1 MKITIVHKSGKTWE
15 VNTLKDM
22 DAFYNDPLYNE
33 SDESEFTF
41 NGMSWKDYY
50 KTVILP
56 LEAARF
62 KDRFDGF
69 EED

>member
-1 MKITIVHKSGKTWE
+1 MKITIVHKGGKTWE
-15 VNTLKDM
+15 VNTLEDM

-41 NGMSWKDYY
+41 NGMSWKDFY

-56 LEAARF
+56 LQRTGVEC
-62 KDRFDGF
+62 KFDGF